1 MQPRVTAILV
11 ARNGQKH
18 LERTLEALTKQTR
31 QPDAILTVDCGSTDA
46 TGQLLAVFA
55 PTQIIV
61 ADADLSFGEAI
72 NAALRVAAP
81 PADENNV
88 LWFLAQDSAPAPG
101 ALAALLQELEIAPSV
116 AVAGPKV
123 MEWVASDY
131 IHDFGESV
139 TPYGA
144 SVSLVESELDQGQH
158 DDISDV
164 LAVGAGG
171 MLVRQSVWHELGG
184 FDPALPSVD
193 DSLDFCIR
201 VRLAGYRVSVVA
213 DARVATAGD
222 GVAGPNGSSRGKP
235 RRQRMRA
242 ERSAQLHRRLVYA
255 PVWALPLHWLTLV
268 PLALI
273 RSIGQLLRKEPGA
286 IIGEFAAAFAAAF
299 CLVRVAK
306 ARRNLAKTRTLGW
319 SSIASLRV
327 PTAVV
332 RRRHMLKREA
342 SLTGARGERPELSF
356 FAKGGAWVVLIA
368 ACVGIG
374 VLAPLLGAQTLT
386 GGGLLPL
393 SGTVTD
399 LWQSAGYGWRQIGLG
414 FVGAADP
421 FSAVLAVLGTL
432 TFWSPSFALV
442 LLYFVAFPLAA
453 FGAWVA
459 ASRLTARGGLRAVAA
474 LLWVF
479 APSFLTALAEGRP
492 AAILVHLLLPWLFY
506 AGFAAARS
514 WSASASTALLFAA
527 IVACAPS
534 LAPALLLGWL
544 ICVLLSGRRI
554 MRFIGIPIPALA
566 LAAPLI
572 WDQAM
577 RGAWL
582 ALLADPGVPVPSTA
596 VSAWQLLLG
605 FPAGDFGGWN
615 PLLTKLELPG
625 VNAELLIPL
634 LVAPLCALAL
644 LALFLRGSRGASFAL
659 LTAVIGF
666 ATAVAASHLS
676 LAASGDAA
684 VSIWTGSGLSLY
696 WMGLVGAS
704 IFALRGLGRFA
715 VTPAIVVSLL
725 VLIVAAPLAAALSL
739 GTSVVA
745 KGIGRT
751 QPAFVAA
758 EADIN
763 PQVGTL
769 ELSAQAN
776 GGILGT
782 LVRGSGA
789 TLNSQSTLAS
799 TDTSFDKRE
808 VEFATLV
815 GNLASRSGLD
825 SAQGLHDFGIR
836 FVVLRPAET
845 ADRPASD
852 SSPISPQAA
861 ETQLRTVT
869 SLDGN
874 AAVVPVGETTFGH
887 LWQTADEP
895 DAPGNL
901 SIPAH
906 PGGVLSQIAFLI
918 AVIVIGATVLLSIPT
933 GAGREAVREANRDAI
948 RRQAKDAA
956 RDAKRQKR
964 ELAVVKADDA
974 LESSAAPLTPDDAA
988 PDGAAPDGAAPDG
1001 TVPDRTVSDGAAPEP
1016 GETNGASGVR
1026 PAVRAEPS
1034 EPFDQVEPGNHDA
1047 TMRETDN
1054 AH

>member
-1 MQPRVTAILV
+1 MQPRVTVILV
-11 ARNGQKH
+11 VRNGQKH

-46 TGQLLAVFA
+46 TGELLAVFA

-72 NAALRVAAP
+72 NVALRVASP

-88 LWFLAQDSAPAPG
+88 LWFLAQDSAPEPG

-131 IHDFGESV
+131 IHDFGESI

-158 DDISDV
+158 DGMSDV

-171 MLVRQSVWHELGG
+171 MLVRQSVWDELGG
-184 FDPALPSVD
+184 FDPGLPSVD

-235 RRQRMRA
+235 RRHRMRA
-242 ERSAQLHRRLVYA
+242 ERAAQLHRRLVYA
-255 PVWALPLHWLTLV
+255 PAWALLFHWLSLV

-286 IIGEFAAAFAAAF
+286 IIGEFSAAFAAAF
-299 CLVRVAK
+299 RLVRVAN

-342 SLTGARGERPELSF
+342 NLTGLRGERHELDF
-356 FAKGGAWVVLIA
+356 FSRGGAWVVLAA
-368 ACVGIG
+368 ACVGLG

-393 SGTVTD
+393 SDTVTE
-399 LWQSAGYGWRQIGLG
+399 LWQSAAYGWRQIGLG

-421 FSAVLAVLGTL
+421 FTAVLAVLGTL
-432 TFWSPSFALV
+432 TFWAPSFALV
-442 LLYFVAFPLAA
+442 LLYFLTFPLAA
-453 FGAWVA
+453 FGAWAA
-459 ASRLTARGGLRAVAA
+459 ASRLTARSGLRAVAA

-479 APSFLTALAEGRP
+479 APPFLTALAEGRP

-534 LAPALLLGWL
+534 LAPALLIGWL
-544 ICVLLSGRRI
+544 ICVVLSGRRI
-554 MRFIGIPIPALA
+554 MRFIGIPLPALA

-572 WDQAM
+572 WDQAL
-577 RGAWL
+577 RGNWL
-582 ALLADPGVPVPSTA
+582 ALLADPGVPLPSAT
-596 VSAWQLLLG
+596 VQSWQLLLG
-605 FPAGDFGGWN
+605 FPSGDFGGWT
-615 PLLTKLELPG
+615 PWLTSLAFPG
-625 VNAELLIPL
+625 VNAELLIPIL
-634 LVAPLCALAL
+634 IAPLCALAL
-644 LALFLRGSRGASFAL
+644 FALFLRGSRGASFAL
-659 LTAVIGF
+659 LTAVIGL
-666 ATAVAASHLS
+666 ATAVAGSHIA

-696 WMGLVGAS
+696 WMGLVGAG

-715 VTPAIVVSLL
+715 VAPAIVVSLL
-725 VLIVAAPLAAALSL
+725 IVIVAAPLAAAVPL

-758 EADIN
+758 EAGIT

-769 ELSAQAN
+769 ELSAQSD

-789 TLNSQSTLAS
+789 TLNNQSTLAS
-799 TDTSFDKRE
+799 TDTSFNKRD

-815 GNLASRSGLD
+815 GNLVSRSGLD
-825 SAQGLHDFGIR
+825 SAEQLHDLGIR
-836 FVVLRPAET
+836 FVLLRPAET
-845 ADRPASD
+845 ADPQANGN
-852 SSPISPQAA
+852 SPVTPEAA
-861 ETQLRTVT
+861 ETELRAIT

-874 AAVVPVGETTFGH
+874 AAVVPVGETSFGH
-887 LWQTADEP
+887 LWQTSEDP
-895 DAPGNL
+895 DALGTVA
-901 SIPAH
+901 IPAN

-956 RDAKRQKR
+956 RETKRRKR
-964 ELAVVKADDA
+964 E
-974 LESSAAPLTPDDAA
+974 SAANSAKTGPVPEL
-988 PDGAAPDGAAPDG
+988 G
-1001 TVPDRTVSDGAAPEP
+1001 TETVVSDGVSTDSGDLVSATALAPTAVAVDQAEP
-1016 GETNGASGVR
+1016 GSPSAQSHDVTTREADDVR
-1026 PAVRAEPS
+1026 
-1034 EPFDQVEPGNHDA
+1034 
-1047 TMRETDN
+1047 
-1054 AH
+1054 